1 MEHWLVFREP
11 SGQEKVY
18 PLRSQS
24 TTIGRAPDNDI
35 VFLNE
40 HSISRKH
47 ASVVLEEGD
56 YYLVDLGSKN
66 GTKVGGRLVKRHKLE
81 DNEQILLGKVV
92 LTFRLASS
100 ERVQR
105 ARIIDDSKE
114 LDSVGTIIKSLDDL
128 MFEDELSALDKIG
141 PSAGGSLE
149 SAAARRTGAVSLRD
163 SSSEIEKNNLKL
175 KIMYR
180 VASKLNSVPTL
191 QKFLEEVLEMAF
203 QVVGA
208 ERGFLKLLDDG
219 EPGGG
224 LEVVRFMGVSRD
236 DSITLSKT
244 IADAAVNQKVAILVH
259 DAQIDSRF
267 CQEDSVQL
275 YGIRSALCVPIWNR
289 TKIYGIL
296 YVDCLLS
303 SRTFGEEDMELLTA
317 LSNQAAIGIERQR
330 LDEAYKEES
339 RRRSHMARYFSPE
352 VVDVIINKKSARE
365 IEEREV
371 TVLFADVSGFT
382 TLSERLTPTE
392 IVELL
397 NKFFELCTDIIFQY
411 HGTLDKFIGDCVMG
425 LFGVP
430 LPLLDAP
437 ERAISA
443 ALEITEGLFLMNK
456 DRPEDRRIDVR
467 IGINTGRAVVG
478 DIGPINRL
486 EYTVLG
492 DSVNTASRLQ
502 SDVARQGQIVVGES
516 TFLKT
521 REKFVFRELGLFPLK
536 GKLVQEGAYEV
547 LGRMPQVA
555 STVSGPASTKHL
567 LEKASVTS

>member
-1 MEHWLVFREP
+1 MEHWLVYREP
-11 SGQEKVY
+11 NGVEKTY
-18 PLRSQS
+18 NLQNA
-24 TTIGRAPDNDI
+24 TTSIGRAPDNDV
-35 VFLNE
+35 VFINE

-47 ASVVLEEGD
+47 ASIVQENGEFF
-56 YYLVDLGSKN
+56 LVDLGSKN
-66 GTKVGGRLVKRHKLE
+66 GTKVNGQIVKRHRLSN
-81 DNEQILLGKVV
+81 DDQVLLGKVV
-92 LTFRLASS
+92 LTFKAAAS
-100 ERVQR
+100 EKLHR
-105 ARIIDDSKE
+105 ARIVEDDKE

-128 MFEDELSALDKIG
+128 MLEEELSNLDKLVSPQQPPDRDSWRR
-141 PSAGGSLE
+141 PSAVVPKD
-149 SAAARRTGAVSLRD
+149 A
-163 SSSEIEKNNLKL
+163 SSEIEKNNLKL

-208 ERGFLKLLDDG
+208 ERGFLKLHGDDENEG
-219 EPGGG
+219 I
-224 LEVVRFMGVSRD
+224 EVVRFLGVSRD
-236 DSITLSKT
+236 ESITLSKT

-303 SRTFGEEDMELLTA
+303 SRSFTEEDMELLTA
-317 LSNQAAIGIERQR
+317 LANQAAIGVERQR
-330 LDEAYKEES
+330 LDEAYKEEM

-382 TLSERLTPTE
+382 PMSELLKPAE

-397 NKFFELCTDIIFQY
+397 NKFFELSTDVIFQY

-430 LPLLDAP
+430 LPLPDAP
-437 ERAISA
+437 ERAIAA

-456 DRPEDRRIDVR
+456 ERDEGLRIDVR
-467 IGINTGRAVVG
+467 IGINTGRAIVG

-492 DSVNTASRLQ
+492 DSVNLASRLQ
-502 SDVARQGQIVVGES
+502 SEVARQGQIVVGES
-516 TFLKT
+516 TYQKT
-521 REKFVFRELGLFPLK
+521 ADKFIFRELGQFQVK
-536 GKLVQEGAYEV
+536 GRQKGCRVYEV
-547 LGRMPQVA
+547 LGRLPSSLSANPAPVSAKQV
-555 STVSGPASTKHL
+555 
-567 LEKASVTS
+567 LEKTVAA

>member
-11 SGQEKVY
+11 TGAEKTY
-18 PLRSQS
+18 NLQNA
-24 TTIGRAPDNDI
+24 TTSIGRAPDNDV
-35 VFLNE
+35 VFINE

-47 ASVVLEEGD
+47 ASIVRENGD
-56 YYLVDLGSKN
+56 FYLVDLGSKN
-66 GTKVGGRLVKRHKLE
+66 GTKVNGQIVKRQRLAT
-81 DNEQILLGKVV
+81 DDQILLGKVV
-92 LTFRLASS
+92 LTFKAATS
-100 ERVQR
+100 ERLHR
-105 ARIIDDSKE
+105 ARIVDDDKE

-128 MFEDELSALDKIG
+128 MLEDELSSLDKHLA
-141 PSAGGSLE
+141 SSQHNLE
-149 SAAARRTGAVSLRD
+149 RSGARRPAAAQFKDASA
-163 SSSEIEKNNLKL
+163 EIERNNLKL

-208 ERGFLKLLDDG
+208 ERGFLKLLEDG
-219 EPGGG
+219 DITGGM
-224 LEVVRFMGVSRD
+224 EVVRFLGVSREE
-236 DSITLSKT
+236 SITLSKS

-267 CQEDSVQL
+267 SQEDSVQL

-303 SRTFGEEDMELLTA
+303 SRSFTEEDMELLTA
-317 LSNQAAIGIERQR
+317 LANQAAIGIERQR
-330 LDEAYKEES
+330 LDEAYKEEM

-371 TVLFADVSGFT
+371 TVLYADISGFT
-382 TLSERLTPTE
+382 PMSEWLKPSE

-397 NKFFELCTDIIFQY
+397 NKFFELATDIIFQY

-430 LPLLDAP
+430 LPLPDAP
-437 ERAISA
+437 DRAIAA

-456 DRPEDRRIDVR
+456 DRAESTRLDLR
-467 IGINTGRAVVG
+467 IGINTGKAIVG

-492 DSVNTASRLQ
+492 DPVNLASRLQ
-502 SDVARQGQIVVGES
+502 SEVARPGQIVVGES
-516 TFLKT
+516 TYLKT
-521 REKFVFRELGLFPLK
+521 ADKFVFRELGSFQVRGKQK
-536 GKLVQEGAYEV
+536 GCRVYEV
-547 LGRMPQVA
+547 LGRLPA
-555 STVSGPASTKHL
+555 SLAANASPASTKGI
-567 LEKASVTS
+567 LEKTVAAG

>member
-1 MEHWLVFREP
+1 MEHWLVYRE
-11 SGQEKVY
+11 SNGVEKTFN
-18 PLRSQS
+18 LQNAS
-24 TTIGRAPDNDI
+24 TSIGRQPDNDI
-35 VFLNE
+35 VFINE
-40 HSISRKH
+40 HSISRRH
-47 ASVVLEEGD
+47 ASIVQEDSEFF
-56 YYLVDLGSKN
+56 LVDLGSKN
-66 GTKVGGRLVKRHKLE
+66 GTKVNGQIVKRHRLSN
-81 DNEQILLGKVV
+81 DDQILLGKVV
-92 LTFRLASS
+92 LTFKAAAS
-100 ERVQR
+100 EKLHR
-105 ARIIDDSKE
+105 ARIVEDDKE

-128 MFEDELSALDKIG
+128 MLEEDLSNLDKLIAPQQPPDRENWRR
-141 PSAGGSLE
+141 PSAVTPRDA
-149 SAAARRTGAVSLRD
+149 SA
-163 SSSEIEKNNLKL
+163 EIEKNNLKL

-208 ERGFLKLLDDG
+208 ERGFLKLMGDDENEG
-219 EPGGG
+219 I
-224 LEVVRFMGVSRD
+224 EVVRFLGVSRD
-236 DSITLSKT
+236 ESITLSKT
-244 IADAAVNQKVAILVH
+244 IADAAMNQKVAVLVH

-303 SRTFGEEDMELLTA
+303 SRSFTEEDMELLTA
-317 LSNQAAIGIERQR
+317 LANQAAIGIERQR
-330 LDEAYKEES
+330 LDEAYKEEM

-371 TVLFADVSGFT
+371 TVLFADISGFT
-382 TLSERLTPTE
+382 PLSERLKPNE

-397 NKFFELCTDIIFQY
+397 NKFFELSTDIIFQY

-430 LPLLDAP
+430 LPLPDAP
-437 ERAISA
+437 ERAIAA

-456 DRPEDRRIDVR
+456 ERVENLRIDVR
-467 IGINTGRAVVG
+467 IGINTGKAIVG

-492 DSVNTASRLQ
+492 DSVNLASRLQ
-502 SDVARQGQIVVGES
+502 SEVARQGQVVVGES
-516 TFLKT
+516 TYLKT
-521 REKFVFRELGLFPLK
+521 ADKFIFRELGQFQVK
-536 GKLVQEGAYEV
+536 GKQKGCRVYEV
-547 LGRMPQVA
+547 LGRLPA
-555 STVSGPASTKHL
+555 NLTANPAPASAKQV
-567 LEKASVTS
+567 LEKTVAA